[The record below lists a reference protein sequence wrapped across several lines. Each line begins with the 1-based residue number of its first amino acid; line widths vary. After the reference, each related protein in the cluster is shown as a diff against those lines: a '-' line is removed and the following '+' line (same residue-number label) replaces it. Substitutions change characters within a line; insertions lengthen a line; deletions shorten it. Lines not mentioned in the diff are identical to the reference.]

1 MAPAAEY
8 TEVMKL
14 LLLLSCI
21 LGKAHVDQI
30 IEDGRSCSSSEDCVF
45 VNGSCDFGCW
55 VPVNEDRADEVQQ
68 AIDDYLAAKGDIC
81 NLQCSTEP
89 EADCISG
96 QCVAIHH
103 VD

>member
-1 MAPAAEY
+1 
-8 TEVMKL
+8 MKL
-14 LLLLSCI
+14 LLLWSCI

-30 IEDGRSCSSSEDCVF
+30 IEDGRGCSAAEDCVF
-45 VNGSCDFGCW
+45 VSGSCDFGCW
-55 VPVNEDRADEVQQ
+55 VAVNEDQADDVQQ
-68 AIDDYLAAKGDIC
+68 AIGNYLAAKGEVC
-81 NLQCSTEP
+81 NILCTPQP